1 MLVRSAFTKHGG
13 NLGTSGSVSYL
24 FKRKG
29 VIEFS
34 KELMD
39 SEKMLEV
46 ALMAGALDTTSTEE
60 NYVIYTEPEDLNTVK
75 EAFVSEGIT
84 KFEKL
89 EVEFV
94 ADNLIEGDDEFY
106 EKNEKLIDALEEIDD
121 VQNIYHNLG

>member
-1 MLVRSAFTKHGG
+1 MLVRSTFTKHGG

-39 SEKMLEV
+39 SEKMLET
-46 ALMAGALDTTSTEE
+46 ALMAGALDTSSTEE
-60 NYVIYTEPEDLNTVK
+60 NYIIYTEPEDLNTVK
-75 EAFVSEGIT
+75 EAFVAEGINS
-84 KFEKL
+84 FQKL

-94 ADNLIEGDDEFY
+94 ADTTIEGDDEFY
-106 EKNEKLIDALEEIDD
+106 EKNGKLIEALEDIDD
-121 VQNIYHNLG
+121 VQSIYHNLA